1 MRRKCA
7 SPISQ
12 DDRDI
17 RAESTRIS
25 HSTCPFCHGVRA
37 AIGRSRMCLSSEQD
51 VRSRIKMTRRFL
63 SWIRSFCHFAPLEEL
78 TRPPATPSF
87 EKEINATRWPSDL
100 PVACSHQSESA
111 LLGAKPLQDLVEF
124 GDDFSAIH
132 LDRSLRPPII
142 DIARRVNSLYA
153 VPPWEKKDLGY

>member
-1 MRRKCA
+1 
-7 SPISQ
+7 
-12 DDRDI
+12 
-17 RAESTRIS
+17 
-25 HSTCPFCHGVRA
+25 
-37 AIGRSRMCLSSEQD
+37 
-51 VRSRIKMTRRFL
+51 
-63 SWIRSFCHFAPLEEL
+63 L
-78 TRPPATPSF
+78 TRTPATHSF

-100 PVACSHQSESA
+100 PVACSQQSESA